1 MSQASENSSA
11 TSGQIFRRP
20 SSSEWISWAQRLDED
35 KVMRDHSSGSIFA
48 TLRIEES
55 SATLSAHPPS
65 LWLVIDLCEC
75 VPVDPEG
82 ILVPA
87 SSETSESPSPSPRCP
102 DERIV
107 GRRGTHAYFLLLIS
121 TRSVSPASRS
131 SAKCVKI
138 AERKSFFSSASEFI
152 FLSWSAPIS
161 DRVVSTL
168 LTVFAQKCCSPR
180 HRSAPLRKLQQERG
194 KA

>member
-1 MSQASENSSA
+1 MDLLGP
-11 TSGQIFRRP
+11 TSH
-20 SSSEWISWAQRLDED
+20 EDE
-35 KVMRDHSSGSIFA
+35 VMRDHSSGSIFA
-48 TLRIEES
+48 TLGIEES
-55 SATLSAHPPS
+55 ERHLVAHPPPS

-87 SSETSESPSPSPRCP
+87 SSEKSESPRPSPRCP

-107 GRRGTHAYFLLLIS
+107 SRRGTHAYFLLLIS

-138 AERKSFFSSASEFI
+138 AERKSFSSSASEYI

-168 LTVFAQKCCSPR
+168 FTVFAL
-180 HRSAPLRKLQQERG
+180 RSAAAHATGPPPFASFSRRAESI
-194 KA
+194 